1 MTIDEERNMMISLR
15 KAILFVFA
23 IYSVAE
29 LSKLLIL
36 NELSI
41 IPVIPMIL
49 FFIISSFLIFPICFI
64 NHKTLQ
70 KYPIENVISIMLFM
84 IYWSFNFFFS
94 SVFITVK
101 EIYDIHFTLSL
112 IMLSFLVLGLL
123 IGSFFTKKRDLNLL
137 KDSII
142 IRDNEIELRKFNPF
156 SELSLDK
163 APWLRKPLEA
173 LRYAFVIVIL
183 FVGGSAAGLS
193 IAIVEVFKRT
203 GVLGNEIDTHAFLFF
218 ALGTPIGMGFGIVIA
233 PLISYLYRWRKMVK
247 EIKKKYG
254 SYVVLRNLDN
264 KSYSKLKSEL
274 ENGH

>member
-23 IYSVAE
+23 IYSIAE

-36 NELSI
+36 KEILI

-49 FFIISSFLIFPICFI
+49 FFTISSFLIFPICFI
-64 NHKTLQ
+64 NHRTLQ
-70 KYPIENVISIMLFM
+70 KYPIENLTSISLFI
-84 IYWSFNFFFS
+84 IYWSYNFFFS
-94 SVFITVK
+94 SVFIAVK
-101 EIYDIHFTLSL
+101 EMSDIHFTLSL
-112 IMLSFLVLGLL
+112 IMLAFLVLGLL

-203 GVLGNEIDTHAFLFF
+203 GVLGDEIDTHAFLFF
-218 ALGTPIGMGFGIVIA
+218 DLGTPIGMGFGIVIA
-233 PLISYLYRWRKMVK
+233 SLISYLYRWRKMVK
-247 EIKKKYG
+247 EIKRKYG

-264 KSYSKLKSEL
+264 KSYSKLKSEI
-274 ENGH
+274 ESGH